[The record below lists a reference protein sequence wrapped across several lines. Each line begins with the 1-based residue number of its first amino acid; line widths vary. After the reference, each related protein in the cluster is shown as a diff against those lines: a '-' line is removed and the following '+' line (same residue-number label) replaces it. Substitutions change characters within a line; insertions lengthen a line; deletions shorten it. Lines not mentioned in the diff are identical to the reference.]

1 MGYAPT
7 VGYDP
12 AASKQQDI
20 EDHWGERPSA
30 KDRATW
36 LRYML
41 ERMRFVRADWGWSTP
56 SATSAPIV
64 DEVAGQ
70 QPLFRI
76 SAILGSTPDAAH
88 FNERQFATWAVATCP
103 AAIGQLTDA
112 LARMERF
119 VECAA
124 RGNLDAHT
132 LQHMARDVLDAYA
145 RREPDTQPLT
155 VPARIGAVA
164 VDTLHPVADAVRH
177 PRAGDE
183 VCDD

>member
-1 MGYAPT
+1 MRYAP
-7 VGYDP
+7 GYDP
-12 AASKQQDI
+12 ASKQQDI
-20 EDHWGERPSA
+20 EDRWGKYPSA
-30 KDRATW
+30 QDRATW

-41 ERMRFVRADWGWSTP
+41 ERMRFVRADWGWSSPT
-56 SATSAPIV
+56 AASAPIV

-70 QPLFRI
+70 QALFRVT
-76 SAILGSTPDAAH
+76 AVLGSTPDAAH

-103 AAIGQLTDA
+103 AAIGQLTGA
-112 LARMERF
+112 LAQMESF

-145 RREPDTQPLT
+145 RREPDNQPLT
-155 VPARIGAVA
+155 VPAKAGPVA
-164 VDTLHPVADAVRH
+164 ADSPHPAADAVRH

-183 VCDD
+183 ACDD